1 MNALVDAAVNRTRT
15 TLLLML
21 MVIIAGIFSLQAISI
36 EGDPYIQVP
45 FFQVEIFNE
54 GISPEDAERLL
65 VMPMEI
71 ELRSVEGVEE
81 ITSYATEN
89 FAFLFVEFDA
99 NYDINE
105 ALIDIREAVDRA
117 KAELPSSTEEPV
129 IHEESTSDH
138 PILQINLVG
147 DEVPERTLY
156 NLALGIRNAIES
168 IPEVMDAEMQGHREE
183 VLEIIIDPVAL
194 ESYEISGE
202 ELISTLARNN
212 RLVPAGSIDTGE
224 GRFSVKVPSVIEEAN
239 DIFDLPLKT
248 SADAVITVK
257 DIATIKRGFKDRSS
271 YARVNGQRTI
281 SINVI
286 KRGDANIIKT
296 VAKAK
301 AIVEKTRIN
310 LPGKVQVFYTQDK
323 APFAETQVRELQG
336 NILTALALVM
346 VIVVAAMGLR
356 SGLIVGL
363 GIPTSLVFAVTILHQ
378 IGYTYNFM
386 VMFGMLLALG
396 MLIDG
401 AIVVTEYADRRMI
414 EGAHRRVAYA
424 DAAKRMFWPVVASVA
439 TTLAAFLPLML
450 WPGIVGKFMRYL
462 PVTVF
467 TVLLGSLLYALVFGP
482 AIGAVF
488 GKAATGQ
495 DRFRKDLDVMEN
507 GDPTTLG
514 GITGSYARLLGWCS
528 HHAWL
533 TMVLTISVLVGS
545 FIAYSNFGRGVIF
558 FSDAEPQF
566 GLLRVKA
573 QGNMSAYEINELV
586 SEVEDIVVEVEGI
599 KDINLYT
606 MVPGGPSRGGADRI
620 GIMYLELLPETQR
633 TIKGSEIF
641 ENIRKK
647 TRDLSGFSVEIEE
660 MQDGPRQGKP
670 IEVQFSS
677 FDRDL
682 MEPAVARVVAHM
694 QTTEGLRDIE
704 DTRSLPGLEWKL
716 TVDRAQAAFYGADVT
731 SVGFA
736 VQLITNGIKIGEYR
750 PDRSDDAVDIRVR
763 YPEKDRGISALDQ
776 LKIRTSQGQ
785 VPISN
790 FVTREA
796 ANNIDT
802 TQRVNGKP
810 VEYIRAGVSPDVLAD
825 DKVKELRAWLKTQQF
840 DPALNIEFRGAD
852 EEQQESQQFTTIA
865 FGLSLL
871 LMFVLLVTQF
881 NSLYQAFLILFA
893 VVMST
898 AGVLLGLLVTDRPFS
913 SLLTGVGIVA
923 LAGIVVNNNIVLI
936 DTFNNIRKK
945 NPGLDYVTLIT
956 RTGAQRLRPVFL
968 TTLTTIFG
976 LLPLAMNF
984 SVDLINRSIVHGS
997 QMSGMWVPLSQAI
1010 VSGMAFASILTLV
1023 ATPAMLALPYQTAE
1037 SFEYL
1042 DKKLKVRARFA
1053 ALNHRIDAVI
1063 PAPLKRGG

>member
-1 MNALVDAAVNRTRT
+1 
-15 TLLLML
+15 
-21 MVIIAGIFSLQAISI
+21 
-36 EGDPYIQVP
+36 
-45 FFQVEIFNE
+45 
-54 GISPEDAERLL
+54 
-65 VMPMEI
+65 MPMEI

-89 FAFLFVEFDA
+89 FGILNVEFDPDE
-99 NYDINE
+99 DITK
-105 ALIDIREAVDRA
+105 ALIDVREAVDRA
-117 KAELPSSTEEPV
+117 KAELPSSTEEPI
-129 IHEESTSDH
+129 IHEESTSDY

-156 NLALGIRNAIES
+156 SLALDLRNEIEG
-168 IPEVMDAEMQGHREE
+168 IPEVMEAELQGHREE
-183 VLEIIIDPVAL
+183 VLEIIIDPIAL

-202 ELISTLARNN
+202 KLISTLARNN

-248 SADAVITVK
+248 SNDAVITVK
-257 DIATIKRGFKDRSS
+257 DIATIRRAFKDRTS

-286 KRGDANIIKT
+286 KRGNANIIKT

-301 AIVEKTRIN
+301 AIVEKYRAN
-310 LPGKVQVFYTQDK
+310 LPGKVQVFYSQDK

-363 GIPTSLVFAVTILHQ
+363 GIPVSLIFAVTILHQ

-414 EGAHRRVAYA
+414 EGANRRNAYA
-424 DAAKRMFWPVVASVA
+424 EAAKRMFWPVVASVA

-488 GKAATGQ
+488 GKAANGQ
-495 DRFRKDLDVMEN
+495 DQFRRDLDVMEN
-507 GDPTTLG
+507 GDPRTLA
-514 GITGSYARLLGWCS
+514 GITGWYARLLGWCS

-533 TMVLTISVLVGS
+533 TMTLTISILVGS
-545 FIAYSNFGRGVIF
+545 FFAYSNFGKGAIF
-558 FSDAEPQF
+558 FSDSEPQF

-586 SEVEDIVVEVEGI
+586 SEVEDIVIEVEGI
-599 KDINLYT
+599 KDINLNT
-606 MVPGGPSRGGADRI
+606 MMPGGPSRGASDRI
-620 GIMYLELLPETQR
+620 GMMYLELLPETQR

-641 ENIRKK
+641 ENIREK
-647 TRDLSGFSVEIEE
+647 TRDLSGFTVEIEE

-694 QTTEGLRDIE
+694 ETIEGLRDIA

-716 TVDRAQAAFYGADVT
+716 TVDRAQAALYGADVT

-736 VQLITNGIKIGEYR
+736 VQLITNGVKIGEYR

-763 YPEKDRGISALDQ
+763 YPEEKRGISALDQ
-776 LKIRTSQGQ
+776 LKILTSQGL

-802 TQRVNGKP
+802 IQRVDGKP
-810 VEYIRAGVSPDVLAD
+810 VEYIRAGVEAEVLAD

-840 DPALNIEFRGAD
+840 DPRLNIDFRGAD
-852 EEQQESQQFTTIA
+852 EEQQESQQFTMIA
-865 FGLSLL
+865 FSLSLL

-881 NSLYQAFLILFA
+881 NSLYQALLILFA

-898 AGVLLGLLVTDRPFS
+898 AGVLLGLLITDRPFS
-913 SLLTGVGIVA
+913 SLLTGIGIVA

-936 DTFNNIRKK
+936 DTFNNIRKR

-956 RTGAQRLRPVFL
+956 RTGAQRLRPVLL

-984 SVDLINRSIVHGS
+984 SVDLINRTIVHGS

-1010 VSGMAFASILTLV
+1010 VSGMAFAALLTLV
-1023 ATPAMLALPYQTAE
+1023 ATPAMLALPYQSLE
-1037 SFEYL
+1037 SFERL
-1042 DKKLKVRARFA
+1042 DTKLKIRARFA
-1053 ALNHRIDAVI
+1053 ALSHRINTVI
-1063 PAPLKRGG
+1063 PALLRRGD

>member
-15 TLLLML
+15 TLLLMA

-45 FFQVEIFNE
+45 FFQVQIFNE

-89 FAFLFVEFDA
+89 FGMLFVEFDA
-99 NYDINE
+99 DHDITE
-105 ALIDIREAVDRA
+105 ALIDVREAVDRA
-117 KAELPSSTEEPV
+117 KAELPSSAEEPV
-129 IHEESTSDH
+129 IHEETTADF
-138 PILQINLVG
+138 PILQINFVG
-147 DEVPERTLY
+147 DDVPERTLY
-156 NLALGIRNAIES
+156 NLALDIRNEIES
-168 IPEVMDAEMQGHREE
+168 LPDVLDAELQGHREE

-202 ELISTLARNN
+202 ELITTLARNN

-224 GRFSVKVPSVIEEAN
+224 GRFSVKVPSVIEEAS
-239 DIFDLPLKT
+239 DVLDLPLKT
-248 SADAVITVK
+248 SANAVITVR
-257 DIATIKRGFKDRSS
+257 DIATIRRAFKDRSS

-281 SINVI
+281 SINVV
-286 KRGDANIIKT
+286 KRGNSNIIKT
-296 VAKAK
+296 VAQAK
-301 AIVEKTRIN
+301 AIVEKARPN
-310 LPGKVQVFYTQDK
+310 LPGKVEVFYTQDQ

-363 GIPTSLVFAVTILHQ
+363 GIPVSLVFAVTILHQ

-414 EGAHRRVAYA
+414 EGAHRRDAYA

-450 WPGIVGKFMRYL
+450 WPGMVGKFMRYL

-495 DRFRKDLDVMEN
+495 NQFRRDLDIMEN

-514 GITGSYARLLGWCS
+514 GVTGMYARLLSWCS

-533 TMVLTISVLVGS
+533 TMLLTISVLVGS
-545 FIAYSNFGRGVIF
+545 FVAYSNFGRGVIF
-558 FSDAEPQF
+558 FSESEPQF
-566 GLLRVKA
+566 ALLRVKA
-573 QGNMSAYEINELV
+573 RGNMSAYEINELV
-586 SEVEDIVVEVEGI
+586 SEVEEIVVQVEGV
-599 KDINLYT
+599 KDLNLQT
-606 MVPGGPSRGGADRI
+606 MMPGGPSRGGSDRI
-620 GIMYLELLPETQR
+620 GMMFIELLPESER
-633 TIKGSEIF
+633 TITGSEIF
-641 ENIRKK
+641 ETIREK
-647 TRDLSGFSVEIEE
+647 TSNLSGFSVEIEE
-660 MQDGPRQGKP
+660 MQNGPHQGKP

-677 FDRDL
+677 FDREL
-682 MEPAVARVVAHM
+682 MEPAVASIVAHM
-694 QTTEGLRDIE
+694 ETIEGLRDIE

-716 TVDRAQAAFYGADVT
+716 TVDRAQAALYGADVT
-731 SVGFA
+731 SVGLA
-736 VQLITNGIKIGEYR
+736 VQLITNGVKIGEYR

-776 LKIRTSQGQ
+776 LKVLTNRGQ

-796 ANNIDT
+796 AHNIDT
-802 TQRVNGKP
+802 IQRVDGKP
-810 VEYIRAGVSPDVLAD
+810 VEYIRAGVAPDVLAD
-825 DKVKELRAWLKTQQF
+825 DKVKELQAWLATQQF
-840 DPALNIEFRGAD
+840 DPRLDIEFRGAD

-865 FGLSLL
+865 FSLSLL

-881 NSLYQAFLILFA
+881 NSLYQALLILFA

-898 AGVLLGLLVTDRPFS
+898 AGVLLGLLITDRPFS
-913 SLLTGVGIVA
+913 SLLTGIGIVA

-936 DTFNNIRKK
+936 DTFNNIRNKH
-945 NPGLDYVTLIT
+945 PQLDYVTMIT

-984 SVDLINRSIVHGS
+984 SVDLINRTIVHGS

-1023 ATPAMLALPYQTAE
+1023 ATPAMLALPYQTVE
-1037 SFEYL
+1037 SFE
-1042 DKKLKVRARFA
+1042 RFDRKFKIRIRVA
-1053 ALNHRIDAVI
+1053 ALSDRVDALI
-1063 PAPLKRGG
+1063 PARIRRGA

>member
-21 MVIIAGIFSLQAISI
+21 MVIIAGIYSLQAISV

-45 FFQVEIFNE
+45 FFQIQLYNE

-89 FAFLFVEFDA
+89 FGMLLVEFDA
-99 NYDINE
+99 DHNITE

-117 KAELPSSTEEPV
+117 KAELPSSTEEPI
-129 IHEESTSDH
+129 IHEESTSDY

-156 NLALGIRNAIES
+156 SLALDLRNEIEA
-168 IPEVMDAEMQGHREE
+168 IPEVMEAELQGHREE
-183 VLEIIIDPVAL
+183 VLEIIIDPIAL

-202 ELISTLARNN
+202 KLISTLARNN

-248 SADAVITVK
+248 SNDAVITVK
-257 DIATIKRGFKDRSS
+257 DIATIRRAFKDRTS

-286 KRGDANIIKT
+286 KRGNANIIKT

-301 AIVEKTRIN
+301 AIVEKYRAN
-310 LPGKVQVFYTQDK
+310 LPGKVQVFYSQDK

-363 GIPTSLVFAVTILHQ
+363 GIPVSLIFAVTILHQ

-414 EGAHRRVAYA
+414 EGANRRNAYA
-424 DAAKRMFWPVVASVA
+424 EAAKRMFWPVVASVA

-488 GKAATGQ
+488 GKAANGQ
-495 DRFRKDLDVMEN
+495 DQFRRDLDVMEN
-507 GDPTTLG
+507 GDPRTLA
-514 GITGSYARLLGWCS
+514 GITGWYARLLGWCS

-533 TMVLTISVLVGS
+533 TMTLTISILVGS
-545 FIAYSNFGRGVIF
+545 FFAYSNFGKGAIF
-558 FSDAEPQF
+558 FSDSEPQF

-586 SEVEDIVVEVEGI
+586 SEVEDIVIEVEGI
-599 KDINLYT
+599 KDINLHT
-606 MVPGGPSRGGADRI
+606 MIPGGPSRGASDRI
-620 GIMYLELLPETQR
+620 GMMYLELLPETQR

-641 ENIRKK
+641 ENIREK
-647 TRDLSGFSVEIEE
+647 TRDLSGFTVEIEE

-694 QTTEGLRDIE
+694 ETIEGLRDIA

-716 TVDRAQAAFYGADVT
+716 SVDRAQAALYGADVT

-736 VQLITNGIKIGEYR
+736 VQLITNGVKIGEYR

-763 YPEKDRGISALDQ
+763 YPEEKRGISALDQ
-776 LKIRTSQGQ
+776 LKILTSQGL

-802 TQRVNGKP
+802 IQRVDGKP
-810 VEYIRAGVSPDVLAD
+810 VEYIRAGVEAEVLAD

-840 DPALNIEFRGAD
+840 DPRLNIDFRGAD
-852 EEQQESQQFTTIA
+852 EEQQESQQFTMIA
-865 FGLSLL
+865 FSLSLL

-881 NSLYQAFLILFA
+881 NSLYQALLILFA

-898 AGVLLGLLVTDRPFS
+898 AGVLLGLLITDRPFS
-913 SLLTGVGIVA
+913 SLLTGIGIVA

-936 DTFNNIRKK
+936 DTFNNIRKR

-956 RTGAQRLRPVFL
+956 RTGAQRLRPVLL

-984 SVDLINRSIVHGS
+984 SVDLINRTIVHGS

-1010 VSGMAFASILTLV
+1010 VSGMAFAAILTLV
-1023 ATPAMLALPYQTAE
+1023 ATPAMLALPYQTVA
-1037 SFEYL
+1037 SFEHL
-1042 DKKLKVRARFA
+1042 DKNHKIRERFA
-1053 ALNHRIDAVI
+1053 TLSHRLDAFI
-1063 PAPLKRGG
+1063 PALLRRGD

>member
-1 MNALVDAAVNRTRT
+1 MNALVDAAVDRTRT
-15 TLLLML
+15 TLLLMA

-45 FFQVEIFNE
+45 FFQVQIFNE

-89 FAFLFVEFDA
+89 FGMLFVEFDA
-99 NYDINE
+99 DHDINE
-105 ALIDIREAVDRA
+105 ALIDVREAVDRA
-117 KAELPSSTEEPV
+117 KAELPSSTEEPI
-129 IHEESTSDH
+129 IHEETTAEF
-138 PILQINLVG
+138 PILQINFVG
-147 DEVPERTLY
+147 DDVPERTLY
-156 NLALGIRNAIES
+156 NLALDIRNDIES
-168 IPEVMDAEMQGHREE
+168 IPDVLDAELQGHREE
-183 VLEIIIDPVAL
+183 VLEIVIDPAAL
-194 ESYEISGE
+194 EAYEISGE

-224 GRFSVKVPSVIEEAN
+224 GRFSVKVPSVIEEAG
-239 DIFDLPLKT
+239 DVLDLPLKT
-248 SADAVITVK
+248 SANAVITVS
-257 DIATIKRGFKDRSS
+257 DIATIRRAFKDRSS

-286 KRGDANIIKT
+286 KRGNSNIIKT
-296 VAKAK
+296 VDQAKAV
-301 AIVEKTRIN
+301 VEKARAS
-310 LPGKVQVFYTQDK
+310 LPGKVEVFYTQDQ

-363 GIPTSLVFAVTILHQ
+363 GIPVSLVFAVTILHQ

-401 AIVVTEYADRRMI
+401 AIVVTEFADRRMI
-414 EGAHRRVAYA
+414 EGAHRRDAYA

-450 WPGIVGKFMRYL
+450 WPGMVGKFMRYL

-488 GKAATGQ
+488 GKAANGQ
-495 DRFRKDLDVMEN
+495 EKFKRDLDIMEN
-507 GDPTTLG
+507 GDPATLG
-514 GITGSYARLLGWCS
+514 GVTGLYARLLGWCS

-545 FIAYSNFGRGVIF
+545 FAAYSNFGRGVIF
-558 FSDAEPQF
+558 FSESEPQF
-566 GLLRVKA
+566 AVLRVKA

-586 SEVEDIVVEVEGI
+586 SQVEDIVVHVEGI
-599 KDINLYT
+599 KDINLQT
-606 MVPGGPSRGGADRI
+606 MVPGGPSRGSSDRI
-620 GIMYLELLPETQR
+620 GVMFIELLPETHR
-633 TIKGSEIF
+633 TITGTEIF
-641 ENIRKK
+641 EDIREK
-647 TRDLSGFSVEIEE
+647 TSGLSGFSVEIEE
-660 MQDGPRQGKP
+660 MQNGPHQGKP

-677 FDRDL
+677 FDREL
-682 MEPAVARVVAHM
+682 MEPAVARIVAHM
-694 QTTEGLRDIE
+694 ETIEGLRDIE

-716 TVDRAQAAFYGADVT
+716 TVDRAQAALYGADVT
-731 SVGFA
+731 SVGLA
-736 VQLITNGIKIGEYR
+736 VQLITNGVKIGEYR

-763 YPEKDRGISALDQ
+763 YPEEDRGISALDQ
-776 LKIRTSQGQ
+776 LKILTSQGQ

-796 ANNIDT
+796 AHNIDT
-802 TQRVNGKP
+802 IQRVDGKP
-810 VEYIRAGVSPDVLAD
+810 VEYIRAGVESDVLAD
-825 DKVKELRAWLKTQQF
+825 DKVKELLAWLATQQF
-840 DPALNIEFRGAD
+840 DPRLEIEFRGAD
-852 EEQQESQQFTTIA
+852 EEQQESQQFTTVA

-881 NSLYQAFLILFA
+881 NSLYQALLILFA

-898 AGVLLGLLVTDRPFS
+898 AGVLIGLLITDRPFS
-913 SLLTGVGIVA
+913 SLLTGIGIVA

-936 DTFNNIRKK
+936 DTFNTIRKK
-945 NPGLDYVTLIT
+945 HPELDYVTLIT

-984 SVDLINRSIVHGS
+984 SVDLINRTIVHGS

-1010 VSGMAFASILTLV
+1010 VSGMAFAAILTLV
-1023 ATPAMLALPYQTAE
+1023 ATPAMLALPYQTLE
-1037 SFEYL
+1037 SFEHI
-1042 DKKLKVRARFA
+1042 DKKLKIRARYA
-1053 ALNHRIDAVI
+1053 ILGDRISALV
-1063 PAPLKRGG
+1063 PARLRRSA

>member
-21 MVIIAGIFSLQAISI
+21 MVIIAGIFSLKAISV

-45 FFQVEIFNE
+45 FFQVVLFNE

-65 VMPMEI
+65 VMPVEI
-71 ELRSVEGVEE
+71 ELRSVEGIEE
-81 ITSYATEN
+81 VTSFATEN
-89 FAFLFVEFDA
+89 YGIINVEFDPDE
-99 NYDINE
+99 DITD
-105 ALIDIREAVDRA
+105 ALIDVREAVDRA
-117 KAELPSSTEEPV
+117 KAELPRSTEEP
-129 IHEESTSDH
+129 IINEESTSDY

-156 NLALGIRNAIES
+156 EIALDLRNKIEG
-168 IPEVMDAEMQGHREE
+168 IPEVMEAELQGHREE
-183 VLEIIIDPVAL
+183 VLEIVIDPIAL
-194 ESYEISGE
+194 ESYQISGE
-202 ELISTLARNN
+202 TLISTLSRNN

-224 GRFSVKVPSVIEEAN
+224 GRFSVKVPSVIEEAG
-239 DIFDLPLKT
+239 DVLDLPLKT
-248 SADAVITVK
+248 NNDAVITVK
-257 DIATIKRGFKDRSS
+257 DIATVKRAFKDRSN

-286 KRGDANIIKT
+286 KRGNANIIKT

-301 AIVEKTRIN
+301 AIVENVRAD
-310 LPGKVQVFYTQDK
+310 LPGKVQVFYSQDK

-363 GIPTSLVFAVTILHQ
+363 GIPVSLVFSVTILHQ

-414 EGAHRRVAYA
+414 EGVHRSNAYNE
-424 DAAKRMFWPVVASVA
+424 AAKRMFWPVVASVA

-450 WPGIVGKFMRYL
+450 WPGMIGKFMRYL

-488 GKAATGQ
+488 GKAAKGQ
-495 DRFRKDLDVMEN
+495 DKFRHDLDIMEN
-507 GDPTTLG
+507 GDPTTLA
-514 GITGSYARLLGWCS
+514 GITGWYARLLGWCS
-528 HHAWL
+528 RHAWL

-545 FIAYSNFGRGVIF
+545 FIAYNNFGRGAIF
-558 FSDAEPQF
+558 FSDSDPQF
-566 GLLRVKA
+566 GLVRVKA
-573 QGNMSAYEINELV
+573 QGNMSASEINELV
-586 SEVEDIVVEVEGI
+586 SEVESIVVGVEGI

-606 MVPGGPSRGGADRI
+606 MIPGGPSRGASDRI
-620 GIMYLELLPETQR
+620 GQMYIELLPETQR
-633 TIKGSEIF
+633 TIKGRDIF
-641 ENIRKK
+641 EDIREK
-647 TRDLSGFSVEIEE
+647 TRHLSGFTVEIEE
-660 MQDGPRQGKP
+660 MQNGPRQGKP

-677 FDRDL
+677 FNRAL
-682 MEPAVARVVAHM
+682 MEPAIARVVAHM
-694 QTTEGLRDIE
+694 EKVEGLRDIV

-716 TVDRAQAAFYGADVT
+716 TVDRAQAALYGADVT

-736 VQLITNGIKIGEYR
+736 VQLITNGVKIGEYR

-763 YPEKDRGISALDQ
+763 YPEEERGISALDQ
-776 LKIRTSQGQ
+776 LKILTSQGL

-796 ANNIDT
+796 STNVDT
-802 TQRVNGKP
+802 IQRVDGKP
-810 VEYIRAGVSPDVLAD
+810 VEYIRAGVAAEVLAD
-825 DKVKELRAWLKTQQF
+825 DKVKELKSWLKNQQF
-840 DPALNIEFRGAD
+840 DPRLDIDFRGAD
-852 EEQQESQQFTTIA
+852 EEQQESQQFTMVA

-881 NSLYQAFLILFA
+881 NSLYQALLILFA

-898 AGVLLGLLVTDRPFS
+898 AGVLIGLLVTDRPFS
-913 SLLTGVGIVA
+913 SLLTGIGIVA

-936 DTFNNIRKK
+936 DTFNNIRRS
-945 NPGLDYVTLIT
+945 NPGIHYVTLIT
-956 RTGAQRLRPVFL
+956 RTGAQRLRPVLL

-984 SVDLINRSIVHGS
+984 SVDLINRTVVHGS

-1010 VSGMAFASILTLV
+1010 VSGMAFAAILTLV
-1023 ATPAMLALPYQTAE
+1023 ATPAMLALPYQTVD
-1037 SFEYL
+1037 SFERL
-1042 DKKLKVRARFA
+1042 DATLKLRARFA
-1053 ALNHRIDAVI
+1053 ALADKLESLLPGRVRRDI
-1063 PAPLKRGG
+1063 